1 MSVRRR
7 QVATAAL
14 ILAGL
19 LAAGLFTSSAATE
32 RPAAATLALV
42 DSSPLRFAGRH
53 FAPGER
59 VAVRVR
65 MGGIRR
71 TRHVT
76 AGARGR
82 FRARFRRLR
91 LDRCGGGLTARATGS
106 EGNRATYKRAK
117 PQCPPPLDPPGSAP
131 PRESGPSG
139 DPPADPCSS
148 GESTG
153 AQRQCPPA
161 LRPAA

>member
-7 QVATAAL
+7 QVATVAL
-14 ILAGL
+14 ILAALLGL
-19 LAAGLFTSSAATE
+19 IATGLFTSSAATE
-32 RPAAATLALV
+32 RPGAATLALV

-59 VAVRVR
+59 VTVRVS

-82 FRARFRRLR
+82 FRVTFRRLA

-106 EGNRATYKRAK
+106 EGNRATYKRAQ
-117 PQCPPPLDPPGSAP
+117 PQCPPPLDPPSSAP
-131 PRESGPSG
+131 PRESARPG
-139 DPPADPCSS
+139 DAPADPCSS
-148 GESTG
+148 G